1 MSVQVNGA
9 HKKQQAELDT
19 ATIPRKRKHDN
30 ESKDASKKKKNK
42 KQRIEEDV
50 DETPAPAQ
58 TPPIE
63 TTKKSKKKRRD
74 KADTTPEFQ
83 QEIGKSDKVN
93 GVGDVQ
99 EDETEVMEEDTTST
113 TNVEQDILESPQVE
127 EILADLLESSD
138 PSSFYS
144 TRLSLYVS
152 IPAISLESASS
163 SILAAHLAPLL
174 LTYFPPAKGIVLGF
188 SDPVLSAKPDT
199 SVNLPLIVPDSAEVR
214 PGAEVLARTADEF
227 GVCWTWLTVTLL
239 TFRPER
245 GDELYGWTNVSSEGF
260 IGLVSYNYF
269 QSAIGQNRI
278 PQQWQWNGPHKNQGR
293 ERRKGR
299 KARLRD
305 EDGTSK
311 GQDIDM
317 VDEEFQ
323 SQDAA
328 GPTYST
334 DEVGLFT
341 DGDGNKVPSTLTYR
355 VLDTEVVPG
364 HDRHGWS
371 LQIDGTLLSR
381 DAEHKALEEDRLK
394 FERIQ
399 QSGARPEI
407 SAGGAFMTGARGL
420 SREGSVMSRL
430 SAAGQT
436 PSRIRG

>member
-1 MSVQVNGA
+1 MSVKANGA
-9 HKKQQAELDT
+9 HKAQQAEMDT
-19 ATIPRKRKHDN
+19 VTTPRKRKHDN
-30 ESKDASKKKKNK
+30 EAKDSSKKKKNK
-42 KQRIEEDV
+42 KQRIEEDAN
-50 DETPAPAQ
+50 DTPPPAQ
-58 TPPIE
+58 ASPIE
-63 TTKKSKKKRRD
+63 TPKKSSKKKRRD
-74 KADTTPEFQ
+74 QADASPELPK
-83 QEIGKSDKVN
+83 EIEQTDKVN
-93 GVGDVQ
+93 GVEVDQ
-99 EDETEVMEEDTTST
+99 EEAVDAIEEDT
-113 TNVEQDILESPQVE
+113 NLEQDVLESPQVE

-152 IPAISLESASS
+152 IPAIALESASS

-188 SDPVLSAKPDT
+188 SDPVLSAKPD
-199 SVNLPLIVPDSAEVR
+199 SSANLPLIAPDSAEVR
-214 PGAEVLARTADEF
+214 PGTEVLARTADEF

-245 GDELYGWTNVSSEGF
+245 GDELYGWTNVTSEGF

-278 PQQWQWNGPHKNQGR
+278 PQEWTWNGPHKDQGG

-311 GQDIDM
+311 EQDIDM
-317 VDEEFQ
+317 FDEGSQ
-323 SQDAA
+323 SQVPA
-328 GPTYST
+328 GPTDSTNEIGFFT
-334 DEVGLFT
+334 DE
-341 DGDGNKVPSTLTYR
+341 DGNKVSSTLTYR
-355 VLDTEVVPG
+355 VVDTEVVPG
-364 HDRHGWS
+364 HDRHTWS
-371 LQIDGTLLSR
+371 LQIDGTLLNK
-381 DAEHKALEEDRLK
+381 DAEQKALEEDRLR

-399 QSGARPEI
+399 QSGARPET

-430 SAAGQT
+430 SAPVQT
-436 PSRIRG
+436 PSRIRR